1 MDKYKLQITG
11 SSLRYFFNY
20 LIREKIKFY
29 SIDKTKNS
37 LIVVVSKE
45 DYLKIKKL
53 KTTCTIQVLNRF
65 GVIKIH
71 YLVYK
76 YRYLLLFFLLG
87 LFLILFCSSIIFE
100 VEVVH
105 SKEEIRTLLSN
116 DLSSYGIKKFNFIKS
131 YEEKEEIKKK
141 ILALEK
147 EKIEWLEIDRVG
159 TKYIV
164 HVEERKKR
172 KKEENVFPRDI
183 IAKKDA
189 MILTIEAEAGEV
201 VKKKYDYVNKGDMI
215 ISGTIKNKEEEMSK
229 IQALGTIFGEV
240 WYKVQVEIPK
250 KYHEEVRTGK
260 EKRVLSLVLLD
271 KSFSF
276 TFNKFNQYDEEK
288 NYILKHSILPIG
300 ISQTTRYEKKVTDKE
315 YTIHNIDQKAL
326 SFAKEKF
333 NKKDILLEK
342 VLKKT
347 DKDSKIIVEVFLK
360 VREDITDYRKIE
372 DLELKKEEM
381 NE

>member
-1 MDKYKLQITG
+1 M
-11 SSLRYFFNY
+11 
-20 LIREKIKFY
+20 
-29 SIDKTKNS
+29 
-37 LIVVVSKE
+37 
-45 DYLKIKKL
+45 
-53 KTTCTIQVLNRF
+53 
-65 GVIKIH
+65 
-71 YLVYK
+71 
-76 YRYLLLFFLLG
+76 
-87 LFLILFCSSIIFE
+87 
-100 VEVVH
+100 EVVH

-201 VKKKYDYVNKGDMI
+201 VKKKYDYVKKGDMI

-372 DLELKKEEM
+372 DLELKKEER